1 MTERHENAV
10 GFRRDP
16 FGELDLFERW
26 SPFGRGLAS
35 PWRLL
40 GGAGGAASVA
50 QTWAP
55 AVDIAEDDESF
66 VVTAEVPGAKPED
79 VTVEVHE
86 GVLTLRGEKKSE
98 REEKREHARYVERT
112 YGSFSRSFRLP
123 DNADGERVGAT
134 FKDGVLSLQ
143 IPKREEAKP
152 RTVHIQS

>member
-1 MTERHENAV
+1 
-10 GFRRDP
+10 
-16 FGELDLFERW
+16 
-26 SPFGRGLAS
+26 
-35 PWRLL
+35 
-40 GGAGGAASVA
+40 
-50 QTWAP
+50 
-55 AVDIAEDDESF
+55 VDIAEDDESF